1 MINYSAAGAANPITG
16 RNNLSISFVFI
27 TYNEE
32 KNIGRALESIKAA
45 ADEIIILDSG
55 SADKTLEIAS
65 KYGAKIYHNKFTDFA
80 SQKNM
85 AVSYAAKDYI
95 FVLDADEELTPGLKD
110 WIADFKALKL
120 ESRFY
125 EAAGFY
131 APRKSSFLG
140 RWINYS
146 GWFPDYTL
154 RLIKRGAGAFK
165 KARVHESLEVNGT
178 VIKIDRLNYM
188 RHYTYESLE
197 QYFDKFNSYTS
208 LAAHDLLDR
217 GAKPSAIKILFNPFF
232 SFIKQY
238 FIKRGFLDGFHGLI
252 LAILSAFYV
261 FVKYCKLYF
270 LTRAADEIDNK

>member
-1 MINYSAAGAANPITG
+1 MINNSPTDAANTIAG
-16 RNNLSISFVFI
+16 RDNLSISFVFI

-32 KNIGRALESIKAA
+32 KNIGRALESIKTV

-55 SADKTLEIAS
+55 SADKTLEIAL
-65 KYGAKIYHNKFTDFA
+65 KYDAKIYHNKFIDFA
-80 SQKNM
+80 SQKNL
-85 AVSYAAKDYI
+85 AVSYAARDYI
-95 FVLDADEELTPGLKD
+95 FVLDADEELTPGLIN
-110 WIADFKALKL
+110 WLTGFKELKL
-120 ESRFY
+120 EKRFY

-154 RLIKRGAGAFK
+154 RIIKRGAGAFK
-165 KARVHESLEVNGT
+165 KARVHESLEVNGA
-178 VIKIDRLNYM
+178 VIKIDRHNYM

-208 LAAHDLLDR
+208 LAARDLLDR
-217 GAKPSAIKILFNPFF
+217 GAKPSAAKILFNPFF

-252 LAILSAFYV
+252 LAVLSAFYV
-261 FVKYCKLYF
+261 FVKYCKHYF
-270 LTRAADEIDNK
+270 LARSARRQE